1 MPMQLLQISRI
12 EFSMEEVID
21 IGVGVIRDILGP
33 GERMVLSQI
42 R

>member
-12 EFSMEEVID
+12 EFSMEEAID
-21 IGVGVIRDILGP
+21 IRGVIRDILGP